1 MEYIFEGKI
10 SVKALLKAKN
20 REIVK
25 LLIDEKKKDR
35 DISYIKKIASLENI
49 KIELKPKEEIS
60 ALCTGKTHGGVVA
73 IAKDRKYQCIEDFID
88 KENIFLAFVE
98 GIEDPFN
105 FGYVIRNLYAAGVDG
120 IIVNER
126 NWTNAASTLAKS
138 SAGASELIPMFIS
151 SDYEETFQK
160 LKQHDIK
167 IVCAQ
172 RDDESIEMYDYD
184 YTQSI
189 CICIG
194 GEKRG
199 LSKVILEH
207 SDQNVYIP
215 YRSDFRNALSASSA
229 STILAYEVVRQRKS
243 NGN

>member
-1 MEYIFEGKI
+1 MEYLFEGKI

-25 LLIDEKKKDR
+25 ILIDEKKKDK
-35 DISYIKKIASLENI
+35 DIHYIKKIASLDGI
-49 KIELKPKEEIS
+49 PVELKSKEEINS
-60 ALCTGKTHGGVVA
+60 LCSGKTHGGVVA
-73 IAKDRKYQCIEDFID
+73 YAKERKYQCLKDVLD
-88 KENIFLAFVE
+88 KKNVFLAFVE

-120 IIVNER
+120 IIVSER
-126 NWTNAASTLAKS
+126 NWSQAASTLAKS
-138 SAGASELIPMFIS
+138 SAGASEFVSMFVS
-151 SDYEETFQK
+151 SNYEETFQQ
-160 LKQHDIK
+160 LKQHHIK

-172 RDDESIEMYDYD
+172 RDDASIEMYDYD

-199 LSKVILEH
+199 LSKIVLEN
-207 SDQNVYIP
+207 SDQNVFIP

-229 STILAYEVVRQRKS
+229 STILAYEVVRQRK
-243 NGN
+243 